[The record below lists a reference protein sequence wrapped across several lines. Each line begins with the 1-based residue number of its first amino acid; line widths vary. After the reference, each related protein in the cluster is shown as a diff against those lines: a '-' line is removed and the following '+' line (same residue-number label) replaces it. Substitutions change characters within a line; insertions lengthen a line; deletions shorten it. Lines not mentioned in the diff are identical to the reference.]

1 MFDSAAHY
9 LTGDWI
15 DAWAAAVIAAL
26 ALIVLPLAASEAFSG
41 RMRISERA
49 PAVVCLLGAA
59 LMLAGL
65 AWLAYGSHA
74 INIWDGSVS
83 VSFELSQW
91 PLLGGFLLYIVG
103 IAIGVARRE
112 PGTAANRFYGFG
124 FLGAIHSVL
133 LVNLT
138 APWGGVLW
146 QFSNGPWKR
155 FAGWGD
161 GGEQLGREFWPNF
174 APIGEAAYRFGDVR
188 YPEPQFL
195 MGNVVGAL
203 PFIVIGVAVLSGY
216 MYLRRREGVPGAVMA
231 VGAAIPLVVAVSVGL
246 WLDQG
251 WSPNTGTMFGVGI
264 SLLAPLAL
272 VSASR
277 RRGLGRALGR
287 SLSPPS
293 PATELSQP
301 VENWPARE
309 EQRMTDFL
317 TFRRMI
323 TPFIVQVLFWI
334 LTLAAV
340 VAGLIMLLSREEA
353 AERAAGLAVLLIGPL
368 VLRVYAEML
377 LVVFRIHETLNVI
390 RDQGARG
397 ARVQF
402 GPTAAPHGSGPS
414 VPRAEGRTTPEPER
428 RTKNCPY
435 CAESIPYE
443 ETKCRFCDSE
453 VPNEPDSPQ

>member
-74 INIWDGSVS
+74 INIRDGSVS
-83 VSFELSQW
+83 GSFELSQW
-91 PLLGGFLLYIVG
+91 PLLGGLLLYIVG

-138 APWGGVLW
+138 APWGGILW
-146 QFSNGPWKR
+146 QFSNGPWKT

-161 GGEQLGREFWPNF
+161 GGEELGREFWPNF

-251 WSPNTGTMFGVGI
+251 WSPNTGAMFGVGI

-293 PATELSQP
+293 PATELSQTG
-301 VENWPARE
+301 ENWPARK
-309 EQRMTDFL
+309 EQRMNDFL

-323 TPFIVQVLFWI
+323 TPVIIQI
-334 LTLAAV
+334 LYWMMTLAAI
-340 VAGLIMLLSREEA
+340 VAGIVLLSREEGDA
-353 AERAAGLAVLLIGPL
+353 KAVGLAVIVIGPL
-368 VLRVYAEML
+368 VLRVYAEL
-377 LVVFRIHETLNVI
+377 LMVVFRIYETLTDI
-390 RDQGARG
+390 RNQGVRG
-397 ARVQF
+397 GLAQSA
-402 GPTAAPHGSGPS
+402 PTPGHREPGPS